1 MSEDR
6 PSYFTFH
13 SGMLVDF
20 LHFVSILLFISS
32 LNSYVCGRTHQPCF
46 MSDSSGDMLAMKDQ
60 KVETLADDLFQSFKK
75 SSMVGFVVGSVA
87 NWSLPN

>member
-1 MSEDR
+1 MSQ
-6 PSYFTFH
+6 
-13 SGMLVDF
+13 L
-20 LHFVSILLFISS
+20 
-32 LNSYVCGRTHQPCF
+32 SYVCGRTHQRSF

-60 KVETLADDLFQSFKK
+60 KVDSLADDLFQTFKK